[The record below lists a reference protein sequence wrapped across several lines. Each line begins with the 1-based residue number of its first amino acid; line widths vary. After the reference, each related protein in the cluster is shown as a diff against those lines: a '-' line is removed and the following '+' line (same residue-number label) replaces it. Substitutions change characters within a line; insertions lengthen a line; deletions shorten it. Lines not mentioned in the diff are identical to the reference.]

1 MTHMQIYIYRVPRS
15 NREEF
20 LETMRKARDIY
31 RKHGA
36 NGEELFIL
44 ADRTSKYNVTG
55 LWELLC
61 SSENEDVWI
70 GLDAYRDEEHCRNT
84 MKAVDE
90 DPDIEP
96 LYKRVVEIVGSAELI
111 IRAPLDKVEY

>member
-1 MTHMQIYIYRVPRS
+1 MQIYIYRVPKP

-36 NGEELFIL
+36 KGEELFL
-44 ADRTSKYNVTG
+44 LTDKTPRYNLTG

-61 SSENEDVWI
+61 TPEKEDIWI
-70 GLDAYRDEEHCRNT
+70 GLDTYADEEDCRNV
-84 MKAVDE
+84 MKAVDA
-90 DPDIEP
+90 DPDIDP